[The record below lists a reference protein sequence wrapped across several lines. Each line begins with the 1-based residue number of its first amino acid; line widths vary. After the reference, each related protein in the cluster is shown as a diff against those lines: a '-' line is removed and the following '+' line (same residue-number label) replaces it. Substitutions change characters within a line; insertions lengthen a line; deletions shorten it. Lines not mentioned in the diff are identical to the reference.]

1 MIREARKLDI
11 VGLAELMGEL
21 GYPTDINE
29 MEYRMSNILSNNT
42 YQTFVYEEDEKL
54 LGMIGM
60 ILCYRFE
67 KSESYIRVVAFVVNS
82 ELRGKGIGTK
92 LLEAA
97 ENWAKNQGA
106 NMISLNSGNRTERND
121 AHQYYIRRGFEGKA
135 TGFYKQIH

>member
-1 MIREARKLDI
+1 MIRAATKQDI
-11 VGLAELMGEL
+11 PGLAQLMGEL

-29 MEYRMSNILSNNT
+29 MEYRLSNILSNNA
-42 YQTFVYEEDEKL
+42 YQTYVYEEDEKL

-82 ELRGKGIGTK
+82 ELRGKGIGSM
-92 LLEAA
+92 LLEEA
-97 ENWAKNQGA
+97 ENWAKKQGA
-106 NMISLNSGNRTERND
+106 KMVTLNSGNRIERND

-135 TGFYKQIH
+135 TGFYKQLD